1 MTKAISRLD
10 AASDGS
16 RKEMII
22 QSALASC
29 MMFTDGMTEESY
41 ASWEKARLLAEC
53 LNDTECQ
60 LDSLLVLWAH
70 QIRVPSYAAA
80 TELADRCGDVA
91 DGSPNRG
98 AIAMANYMRG
108 VTYHHT
114 RRILQTETHF
124 QMTLHPDH

>member
-10 AASDGS
+10 DASAGS
-16 RKEMII
+16 RQEMII

-41 ASWEKARLLAEC
+41 TSWAKARLLAEC

-70 QIRVPSYAAA
+70 QIRLPSYAEA
-80 TELADRCGDVA
+80 TDLAERPCDVA
-91 DGSPNRG
+91 EGRG
-98 AIAMANYMRG
+98 QCG
-108 VTYHHT
+108 G
-114 RRILQTETHF
+114 
-124 QMTLHPDH
+124 